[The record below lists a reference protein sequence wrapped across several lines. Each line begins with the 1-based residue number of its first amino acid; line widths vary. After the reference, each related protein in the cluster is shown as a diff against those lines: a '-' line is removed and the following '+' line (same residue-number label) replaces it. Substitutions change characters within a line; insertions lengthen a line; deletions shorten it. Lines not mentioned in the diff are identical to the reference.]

1 MLKQRWLLHKVVKVR
16 SEVLKLF
23 ENDKIKKPTKPQKT
37 FGNQSKHVHEIEK
50 DQEYEE
56 ASVDDLL
63 ADDEDEKEKA
73 KQNKKDVINDDV
85 EDKL

>member
-1 MLKQRWLLHKVVKVR
+1 MSATACNEQVGERTT
-16 SEVLKLF
+16 SI
-23 ENDKIKKPTKPQKT
+23 NKT
-37 FGNQSKHVHEIEK
+37 RGNQSKHVHEIEK
-50 DQEYEE
+50 DQEYGE

-63 ADDEDEKEKA
+63 ADDEDESEKA